1 MKFANYIP
9 FIFNELMTMRL
20 LRDTISGMFFLIML
34 IVSLPV
40 LGQNET
46 HRTSKI
52 DWKQTSEH
60 QITIKGQKVPYLA
73 TVGNQ
78 PVWDDSGKPIASLF
92 YTFYERSDIEDK
104 SKRPLVISFNG
115 GPGSASVW
123 MHIGYT
129 GPKKLNIDDEGFP
142 IQPYGVSENPHSILD
157 VADIVYVN
165 PVNVA
170 FSRILD
176 KEAKKETFF
185 GVNADI
191 KYLADWINTFVSRHN
206 RWPSPKYLIGES
218 YGTTRVSG
226 LAEELQSSY
235 WMYLNGVILVSPTG
249 LGIDRDG
256 PVGDA
261 LSLPYF
267 AATAWYHKALEE
279 ELQQQDLEEILP
291 EIEAFTVNEYI
302 PALVKGSFLDESK
315 RQQIAESVARFSGID
330 KQEILKRNLRI
341 STSFFWK
348 ELLRDKGLT
357 VGRLD
362 SRYRGIDREE
372 GGERHD
378 FDPALTAWNH
388 AFTPAINHYLRAELG
403 YETDLQYWTFGPVH
417 PWDRSGDNT
426 GENLRSA
433 MAENPF
439 LKVMIQSGYF
449 DGGTNYFDAKYTMW
463 NIDPSGKL
471 KDRLSF
477 NAYRSG
483 HMMYLRAEDL
493 QTSNEDIREFI
504 RNSIPAEGMP
514 ARY

>member
-1 MKFANYIP
+1 
-9 FIFNELMTMRL
+9 MRYSRGISL
-20 LRDTISGMFFLIML
+20 TILFVFTLFFM
-34 IVSLPV
+34 SPV
-40 LGQNET
+40 AGQDDN

-52 DWKQTSEH
+52 DWKKTSKHQT
-60 QITIKGQKVPYLA
+60 TIKGDKVPYLA

-78 PVWDDSGKPIASLF
+78 PVWDDSGKPVASLF
-92 YTFYERSDIEDK
+92 YTFYERTDVEDK
-104 SKRPLVISFNG
+104 TRRPLVFSFNG

-129 GPKKLNIDDEGFP
+129 GPKILNIDEEGFP
-142 IQPYGVSENPHSILD
+142 VQPYGVSDNPHSILD
-157 VADIVYVN
+157 VADIVFVN

-170 FSRILD
+170 FSRIVD
-176 KEAKKETFF
+176 EEAQKEKFF

-191 KYLADWINTFVSRHN
+191 EYLADWINTFVNRHD

-226 LAEELQSSY
+226 LAQRLQSSY

-256 PVGDA
+256 PVKDA
-261 LSLPYF
+261 LALPYF
-267 AATAWYHKALEE
+267 AATAWYHEALSA
-279 ELQQQDLEEILP
+279 ELQHRDLEEILP
-291 EIEAFTVNEYI
+291 EIESFTVNEYI
-302 PALVKGSFLDESK
+302 PALVKGGFLDEAK
-315 RQQIAESVARFSGID
+315 KQEIAETVAGYSGIN
-330 KQEILKRNLRI
+330 KQEILNRNLRI
-341 STSFFWK
+341 STSYFWK
-348 ELLRDKGLT
+348 ELLRDSGLT
-357 VGRLD
+357 IGRLD
-362 SRYRGIDREE
+362 SRYRGVDRED
-372 GGERHD
+372 GGERYD

-426 GENLRSA
+426 GENLRTA
-433 MAENPF
+433 MAQNPF
-439 LKVMIQSGYF
+439 LNVMIQSGYY

-463 NIDPSGKL
+463 NLDPSGKL

-477 NAYRSG
+477 KTYRSG
-483 HMMYLRAEDL
+483 HMMYLRADDL
-493 QTSNEDIREFI
+493 ETSNEHIRTFI
-504 RNSIPAEGMP
+504 RNSIPEEGKP